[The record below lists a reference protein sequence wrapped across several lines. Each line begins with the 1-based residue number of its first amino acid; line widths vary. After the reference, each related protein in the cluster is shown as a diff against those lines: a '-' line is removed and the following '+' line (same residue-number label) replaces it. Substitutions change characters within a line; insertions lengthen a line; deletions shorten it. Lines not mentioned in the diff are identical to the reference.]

1 MHKKTINQPF
11 EDAFLI
17 AKKPYLEKQIISI
30 LLTKKHGI
38 IYAITYQSKQKK
50 QNLELFNL
58 LACQLL
64 IKTNMGQLK
73 TVEIQK
79 HYPPLQGQYVFAGL
93 YINELIYKLFQP
105 NEPQEKLFSLYQSAL
120 TDLVNQKPIKQ
131 TIRLFEYTLQQLL
144 GYGLN
149 TLVLEEYDNDWFI
162 FHPETGLTPCFN
174 NTNEA
179 IHRTTI
185 QQLTNTNFTET
196 KTQQASKAIFAK
208 MLKHIL
214 GEKKIFI
221 TQIMPKE

>member
-1 MHKKTINQPF
+1 MHKKITNQPF

-17 AKKPYLEKQIISI
+17 AKKPYLEKKIISI
-30 LLTKKHGI
+30 LLTKNHGI
-38 IYAITYQSKQKK
+38 IHAITYQSKQKK

-64 IKTNMGQLK
+64 VKTSMSQLK
-73 TVEIQK
+73 TVEVQK
-79 HYPPLQGQYVFAGL
+79 PYPPLQGQYVFAGL

-105 NEPQEKLFSLYQSAL
+105 NEPQKKLFSLYQHTLENLINRKS
-120 TDLVNQKPIKQ
+120 IKQ
-131 TIRLFEYTLQQLL
+131 TIRLFEYTLQLLL

-149 TLVLEEYDNDWFI
+149 THVLEEYNNDWFI
-162 FHPETGLTPCFN
+162 FHPETGLTPCLN

-185 QQLTNTNFTET
+185 QQLTNTNFTEI
-196 KTQQASKAIFAK
+196 KTQQASKAIFAQI
-208 MLKHIL
+208 LKHIL

-221 TQIMPKE
+221 TQMMPKE